1 MANAIVKKSKS
12 VKKRIRS
19 NEAKNQVNKAQMSAL
34 RTALKK
40 ARMAVANNEDGAAE
54 LVKAAQIALDKAVTK
69 GLIHKNQAAHKKSE
83 LQLALNKAG

>member
-19 NEAKNQVNKAQMSAL
+19 NATKAAYNKSAVSAL

-40 ARMAVANNEDGAAE
+40 ARLAIANDDPNKAE
-54 LVKAAQIALDKAVTK
+54 LVKAAQIALDKAAAK
-69 GLIHKNQAAHKKSE
+69 GLIHKNQAAHKKSQ
-83 LQLALNKAG
+83 LQLGLNG

>member
-1 MANAIVKKSKS
+1 MANAVVKKSKS

-19 NEAKNQVNKAQMSAL
+19 NERKAAYNKSAISAL

-40 ARMAVANNEDGAAE
+40 ARMAVANNDENKAQ
-54 LVKAAQIALDKAVTK
+54 LVKDAQIALDKAAGK

-83 LQLALNKAG
+83 LQLALNKA